1 MADVLGALG
10 GTRAGRFQSA
20 LVVAPLGGGKSR
32 CLDEIADA
40 IVGRGR
46 VICRIHSSVAVESI
60 PFGAVAHMLPQHA
73 RETAEPVAL
82 IGALRDILAPA
93 GASKPVLIIDD
104 LPSLDV
110 ATAGVLASLAQ
121 SGAVLLVAAAR
132 TGETLPSPLVDVFL
146 GDRSLIIDLPPLA
159 DEDITALLEAVL
171 GGPVDGAVVVS
182 MRDRSEGNP
191 LFLRELIRGA
201 LQSEALQ
208 PVSGVWRLRAE
219 LPLSTRLR
227 DVVESRLELASPDE
241 RRALELLAACD
252 SLELEELEDL
262 VGIEPIAELESRGLI
277 TTVERAGKLTASLS
291 HPLHAEALRVGLP
304 AVRSRLLIRQH
315 VTWLEEHP
323 RSTNGDALQR
333 AIWRLDAGLRPD
345 IEQLLHGA
353 QLAAALQDSRSVL
366 RLARP
371 ALESA
376 PTAVTAEL
384 LADALFE
391 TGRWAEAYEMLDLA
405 DGLEASPGVRVELGI
420 TRATIHLWGL
430 GDAEGALAVMDR
442 LRSDPEMSPANL
454 ARVRATYASVL
465 VNAGRPGEARAELES
480 AMASGEISTEL
491 GAAVAHSNALA
502 MAGQMG
508 AAVATVDGALHRRP
522 ALHLVGVADVDT
534 HHVSKG
540 FALIEGGRLD
550 EAMLLASDGYEHA
563 VANARP
569 LTQFWFSL
577 LVARVHLLR
586 GAVATALRQFNN
598 AAALGVDS
606 GLAGPARTAMVGVVI
621 SHSLLGQ
628 TAEATAAL
636 QRLDAL
642 PAFGFMAPERG
653 LADAWC
659 AVASG
664 DLAAARRALQESAH
678 SAEATGHIT
687 SAVWLL
693 HDAARLGSAAAVVD
707 TITALAA
714 GTDSVLAAARARH
727 VRALVTSD
735 VTGLV
740 TAADAFAGI
749 GADLLAAEALVTAS
763 NLARGGDDQRLLRSL
778 GTRAAYHIG
787 RCEGATTP
795 ALLADGA
802 FVEPLTDREREIAF
816 LAANGMK
823 SREIAEQLFVSL
835 RTVSNH
841 LQHVYDKLGVRS
853 REELRA
859 ALAPGDN

>member
-1 MADVLGALG
+1 MLGALG

-20 LVVAPLGGGKSR
+20 LLLAPLGGGKSR

-46 VICRIHSSVAVESI
+46 IVCRIHASAAIESI
-60 PFGAVAHMLPQHA
+60 PFGAVAHMLPQGA
-73 RETAEPVAL
+73 RETDEPVAL

-93 GASKPVLIIDD
+93 GASRPVLIIDD

-110 ATAGVLASLAQ
+110 ATSGVLASLAQ
-121 SGAVLLVAAAR
+121 SGAVVLIASAR
-132 TGETLPSPLVDVFL
+132 TGEPLPSPLVDVFL
-146 GDRSLIIDLPPLA
+146 GDRSLVIDLPPLT
-159 DEDITALLEAVL
+159 DDDIGALLEAVL
-171 GGPVDGAVVVS
+171 GGPVDGAAVVS

-201 LQSEALQ
+201 LQSAALQ
-208 PVSGVWRLRAE
+208 QVSGVWRLRAS

-252 SLELEELEDL
+252 SLELDELEDL
-262 VGIEPIAELESRGLI
+262 VGLEPIAELEARGLI
-277 TTVERAGKLTASLS
+277 TTVERAGRLTASLS

-304 AVRSRLLIRQH
+304 PVRARLLMRQH
-315 VTWLEEHP
+315 VSWLEEHP

-333 AIWRLDAGLRPD
+333 AIWRLEAGLPPD
-345 IEQLLHGA
+345 LEQLLQGA
-353 QLAAALQDSRSVL
+353 LLAASLQDSRSVL

-371 ALESA
+371 VFDAN

-384 LADALFE
+384 LADACFQ
-391 TGRWAEAYEMLDLA
+391 TGRWTEAYELLDLA
-405 DGLEASPGVRVELGI
+405 DGLEASASVRVELGM

-430 GDAEGALAVMDR
+430 GDANGALAVMDQ
-442 LRSDPEMSPANL
+442 LRNDPEMTPVNL
-454 ARVRATYASVL
+454 SRIRATYASLL
-465 VNAGRPGEARAELES
+465 VNAGRPGQARAELEL
-480 AMASGEISTEL
+480 AVASGEMSTEL
-491 GAAVAHSNALA
+491 GAAVARSNALA

-508 AAVATVDGALHRRP
+508 EAVATIDGALHRRP
-522 ALHLVGVADVDT
+522 GYHLVGVADVDT
-534 HHVSKG
+534 HHVSKA
-540 FALIEGGRLD
+540 FALIEGGRLND
-550 EAMLLASDGYEHA
+550 AMTLASDGYEHA
-563 VANARP
+563 VMNARP

-577 LVARVHLLR
+577 LVARIHLLR
-586 GAVATALRQFNN
+586 GAVATSLREFSS
-598 AAALGVDS
+598 AAALGADS
-606 GLAGPARTAMVGVVI
+606 GLGGPARSAMVGVVI
-621 SHSLLGQ
+621 GHALLGQ
-628 TAEATAAL
+628 SSEATAAL
-636 QRLDAL
+636 QRLDDL

-653 LADAWC
+653 LADGWC
-659 AVASG
+659 AVARG
-664 DLAAARRALQESAH
+664 DLASARRVLQESARA
-678 SAEATGHIT
+678 AEATGHVT

-693 HDAARLGSAAAVVD
+693 HDAARLGSAAEVVD
-707 TITALAA
+707 SITTLAA

-727 VRALVTSD
+727 VRALVASD
-735 VTGLV
+735 VDGLV
-740 TAADAFAGI
+740 TAADGFAGI
-749 GADLLAAEALVTAS
+749 GADLLAAETLVTAS
-763 NLARGGDDQRLLRSL
+763 NLARGSDDQRLLRSL

-802 FVEPLTDREREIAF
+802 FVEPLTEREREIAF

-853 REELRA
+853 RDELRA
-859 ALAPGDN
+859 AMAPGDN

>member
-1 MADVLGALG
+1 MGAL
-10 GTRAGRFQSA
+10 AGSRPGRTQSV
-20 LVVAPLGGGKSR
+20 LLLAPLGGGKSR
-32 CLDEIADA
+32 CLDEVAEA
-40 IVGRGR
+40 FVGRGR
-46 VICRIHSSVAVESI
+46 VVCRIHASAAVESI
-60 PFGAVAHMLPQHA
+60 PFGAVAHMLPRGA
-73 RETAEPVAL
+73 RLTDEPVAL
-82 IGALRDILAPA
+82 IGALRDVLAPA

-104 LPSLDV
+104 LPSLDI
-110 ATAGVLASLAQ
+110 ATAGVLASLTQ
-121 SGAVLLVAAAR
+121 SGAVVLVAAAR

-146 GDRSLIIDLPPLA
+146 GDHSLVVDLPPLA
-159 DEDITALLEAVL
+159 DNDIVMLLDKVL
-171 GGPVDGAVVVS
+171 GGSVDDAVVVS
-182 MRDRSEGNP
+182 LRDRSEGNP

-201 LQSEALQ
+201 LQTEALQ
-208 PVSGVWRLRAE
+208 QVSDVWRLRAA

-252 SLELEELEDL
+252 SLELDELEDL

-277 TTVERAGKLTASLS
+277 TTVERAGKLTAALS

-304 AVRSRLLIRQH
+304 IVRARLLMRQH
-315 VTWLEEHP
+315 VAWLEEHP
-323 RSTNGDALQR
+323 QSTNGDALQR
-333 AIWRLDAGLRPD
+333 AIWRLEAGLSPD
-345 IEQLLHGA
+345 VDQLLHGA

-371 ALESA
+371 ALDA
-376 PTAVTAEL
+376 NPTAIVAEL
-384 LADALFE
+384 IANAYFQ
-391 TGRWAEAYEMLDLA
+391 TGRWAEAYQMLNLA
-405 DGLEASPGVRVELGI
+405 DGLEASPSVRVELGM

-430 GDAEGALAVMDR
+430 GDAQGALAVMDR

-454 ARVRATYASVL
+454 SRISATYASVL
-465 VNAGRPGEARAELES
+465 VNAGRPAEARAELES
-480 AMASGEISTEL
+480 AVASGEISTEL
-491 GAAVAHSNALA
+491 GAAVALSNSLA
-502 MAGQMG
+502 MAGQMA
-508 AAVATVDGALHRRP
+508 AAVATIDGALHRRP
-522 ALHLVGVADVDT
+522 AHHLVGVADVDT
-534 HHVSKG
+534 HHVSKA
-540 FALIEGGRLD
+540 FSLIEGGRLN
-550 EAMLLASDGYEHA
+550 EAMSLASDGYEHA

-577 LVARVHLLR
+577 LVARIHLLR
-586 GAVATALRQFNN
+586 GTVATALRQFTN
-598 AAALGVDS
+598 AAALGTDS

-621 SHSLLGQ
+621 CHSLLGQ
-628 TAEATAAL
+628 SGEATAAL
-636 QRLDAL
+636 ARLDTL

-659 AVASG
+659 AVARG
-664 DLAAARRALQESAH
+664 DLATARRMLQESAKD
-678 SAEATGHIT
+678 AEVTGHTT

-693 HDAARLGSAAAVVD
+693 HDAARLGSAADVVD
-707 TITALAA
+707 SITALAA
-714 GTDSVLAAARARH
+714 TTDSVLAAARARH
-727 VRALVTSD
+727 VRALATSD
-735 VTGLV
+735 VQGLV
-740 TAADAFAGI
+740 TAADAFAGV

-763 NLARGGDDQRLLRSL
+763 NLARGTDDQRLLRSL

-853 REELRA
+853 RDELRA